1 MALCAVKLGVTSV
14 PTVTKMCRSIE
25 YLLLSTKL
33 EVSVNGSSVN
43 DEETAPRRLSKVFMV
58 LPTAAAINHNQPPW
72 HEINQL
78 HRIITST

>member
-1 MALCAVKLGVTSV
+1 MAAIFGAQEVIVTMALCAVKLGVTSV

-43 DEETAPRRLSKVFMV
+43 DEEMASL
-58 LPTAAAINHNQPPW
+58 AA
-72 HEINQL
+72 L
-78 HRIITST
+78 